1 MEKRFKIR
9 RSRLALLGSV
19 TLTALLISLFVVAV
33 PSMAHGGEQGT
44 VCVQF
49 YTSGATC
56 TANDVRLEELKV
68 VNLVNGCTQP
78 PLDQM
83 EAEFEALVSAAGSP
97 DRYDIGF
104 FIALD
109 GGNALDAAGTCFHG
123 YLDAIEQPLNPTP
136 VYGDWY
142 PAPAGDGI
150 PDVYNMDP
158 AFAGYWDGEPK
169 DTADA
174 CGDMETNTQVL
185 KRIEVTLVLPCDD
198 LVDGA
203 GNPGA
208 DGFVDVG
215 VCASWDNNANTTC
228 LDVTDAVPGTGSKCS
243 CSRVNLPNQPTAID
257 LISFSATPQE
267 DGVLLA
273 WETATELNN
282 LGFNV
287 SRSDS
292 RNGPRTQLNDRLI
305 PAQMPGSTEGATYDF
320 LDTTPAPGQRYYY
333 WLEDIDTVGSVTLH
347 GPAEVQTQAA
357 EPPTVPGQQEPP
369 PVVPEASTLLLLGSA
384 ATGLASYVGLQIRA
398 RRRK

>member
-1 MEKRFKIR
+1 MEERFQIR
-9 RSRLALLGSV
+9 WSRLVWLGSV
-19 TLTALLISLFVVAV
+19 TLTALLLGLFVVAV
-33 PSMAHGGEQGT
+33 PSMAQGGEQGN
-44 VCVQF
+44 VCVQV
-49 YTSGATC
+49 YTPGATC
-56 TANDVRLEELKV
+56 TANDVRLEELII

-78 PLDQM
+78 PVGFM
-83 EAEFEALVSAAGSP
+83 EAEYEALVSAAGSP

-109 GGNALDAAGTCFHG
+109 GGDAMDAAGTCYHG
-123 YLDAIEQPLNPTP
+123 YLDAIAQPLTPAP

-142 PAPAGDGI
+142 PILAGDGI
-150 PDVYNMDP
+150 SDVYNLDP
-158 AFAGYWDGEPK
+158 AFIGYWDGEPR
-169 DTADA
+169 DAADL

-185 KRIEVTLVLPCDD
+185 KRAVTTMVIPCDD

-228 LDVTDAVPGTGSKCS
+228 LDVMGAVPGTGSKCS
-243 CSRVNLPNQPTAID
+243 CSRVNLPNQPTLID
-257 LISFSATPQE
+257 LVSFVATPQE
-267 DGVLLA
+267 DGVQLA

-287 SRSDS
+287 YRSDS
-292 RNGPRTQLNDRLI
+292 RNGPQTKLNDRLI
-305 PAQMPGSTEGATYDF
+305 PAQNPGSTEGATYSF
-320 LDTTPAPGQRYYY
+320 LDTTPAPGQRYFY
-333 WLEDIDTVGSVTLH
+333 WLEDIDAVGSVTLH
-347 GPAEVQTQAA
+347 GPAEVVTQAA
-357 EPPTVPGQQEPP
+357 EPPASPGQQEPP

>member
-1 MEKRFKIR
+1 MEERTKIR
-9 RSRLALLGSV
+9 WSRLTVLGSV
-19 TLTALLISLFVVAV
+19 TLTALLLGQLMIAV

-44 VCVQF
+44 VCVHF
-49 YTSGATC
+49 YTPGATC
-56 TANDVRLEELKV
+56 TANDVRLEELIV

-78 PLDQM
+78 PLGYM
-83 EAEFEALVSAAGSP
+83 EAVFEALVSAAGSP

-104 FIALD
+104 FIAED
-109 GGNALDAAGTCFHG
+109 GGDAMAAGGTCYHG
-123 YLDAIEQPLNPTP
+123 YLDAIEQPLTLTP

-142 PAPAGDGI
+142 PAPTGDKI

-158 AFAGYWDGEPK
+158 AFIGFWDGEPR
-169 DTADA
+169 DAADA

-185 KRIEVTLVLPCDD
+185 KQMDVTLTLPCVD
-198 LVDGA
+198 LIDGA

-243 CSRVNLPNQPTAID
+243 CSRVNLPNQPTVID
-257 LISFSATPQE
+257 LVSFVATPRE

-287 SRSDS
+287 YRSDS
-292 RNGPRTQLNDRLI
+292 RTGPRTKLNDRLI
-305 PAQMPGSTEGATYDF
+305 AAQMPGSTEGSTYTF

-357 EPPTVPGQQEPP
+357 EPPTVPGQQQPP